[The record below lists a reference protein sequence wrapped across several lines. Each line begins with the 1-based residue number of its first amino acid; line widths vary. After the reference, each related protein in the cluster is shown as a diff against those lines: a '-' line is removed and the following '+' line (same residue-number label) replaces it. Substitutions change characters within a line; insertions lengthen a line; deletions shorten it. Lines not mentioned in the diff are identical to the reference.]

1 MKLLKKFPIFVLV
14 LSVFIVSIFTL
25 TQPIFASR
33 QALMLIAQS
42 MPVIPA
48 KMAFLIPKVSPQ
60 TMIKPA
66 LSLNQISATLAPT
79 WTTDTDHSQAQI
91 RGCNCPQCQLT
102 V

>member
-1 MKLLKKFPIFVLV
+1 MKLLKKFPIFVLA
-14 LSVFIVSIFTL
+14 LSVFIVSILTL
-25 TQPIFASR
+25 TQPMFTSR
-33 QALMLIAQS
+33 QTHRLIAQF

-48 KMAFLIPKVSPQ
+48 KIAFLTPKVSPQ

-79 WTTDTDHSQAQI
+79 WTTDHSHAPI

>member
-1 MKLLKKFPIFVLV
+1 MKLLKKFPIFVLA
-14 LSVFIVSIFTL
+14 LSVFIVSILTL
-25 TQPIFASR
+25 TQPMFTSR
-33 QALMLIAQS
+33 QTPRLIAQS

-48 KMAFLIPKVSPQ
+48 KIAFLIPKVSPQ

-79 WTTDTDHSQAQI
+79 WTTDHSQAPI

>member
-1 MKLLKKFPIFVLV
+1 MKLLKKFPIFVLA
-14 LSVFIVSIFTL
+14 LSVFIVSILTL

-33 QALMLIAQS
+33 QALVLIAQS

-48 KMAFLIPKVSPQ
+48 AKIAFLSPKVSPQ

-66 LSLNQISATLAPT
+66 LSLNQISPTLAPT
-79 WTTDTDHSQAQI
+79 WTTDHSNAPI